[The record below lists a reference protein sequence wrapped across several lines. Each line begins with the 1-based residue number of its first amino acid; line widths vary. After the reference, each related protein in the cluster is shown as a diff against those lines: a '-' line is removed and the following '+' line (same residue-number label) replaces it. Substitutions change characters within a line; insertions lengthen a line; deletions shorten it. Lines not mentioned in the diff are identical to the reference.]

1 MNANSAFSTSAFFFA
16 IGEIGLIVK
25 TDEQLKQDVLQELR
39 WESSLNAT
47 NVNVATHNGV
57 VTLSGS
63 VPHYAEKGAAERAT
77 QRVEG
82 VKAIAEELDVQ
93 LTDDR
98 NHADTEIAEAVA
110 NSLKWHVWVPSSV
123 QATIEK
129 GWVTLTGTVTFG
141 FEQNSAVS
149 AVSYLSGVKGVTN
162 NITLKPKVQAKAVK
176 EAIENALKRNAEVDA
191 EHVLVSAI
199 GGKVTLTGTIP
210 SWDERDEAGRAAW
223 SAEGVT
229 EVQNNLAI
237 L

>member
-1 MNANSAFSTSAFFFA
+1 M
-16 IGEIGLIVK
+16 
-25 TDEQLKQDVLQELR
+25 
-39 WESSLNAT
+39 
-47 NVNVATHNGV
+47 
-57 VTLSGS
+57 
-63 VPHYAEKGAAERAT
+63 
-77 QRVEG
+77 
-82 VKAIAEELDVQ
+82 DVQ